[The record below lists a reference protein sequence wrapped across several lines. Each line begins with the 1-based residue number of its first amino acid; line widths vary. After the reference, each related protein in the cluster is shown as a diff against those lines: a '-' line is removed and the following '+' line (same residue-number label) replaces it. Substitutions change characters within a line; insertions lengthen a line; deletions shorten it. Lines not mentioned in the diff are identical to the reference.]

1 MIDTIKIYTMINFDI
16 YNKIFNAS
24 IIKTSY
30 KKSTGEIFYEVVN
43 DKLKGSFSS
52 SLSVRV
58 GGGAKYKF
66 INQYYIEIEGSLHKI
81 LKGYNALNGFY
92 NVLDVALKLINLV
105 EKYYNIKLPNI
116 KHWFLQ
122 RIDISKC
129 FDLEDNDNVKNY
141 INNLSH
147 CSYPRRN
154 IKHYQDESIYM
165 SGTTTT
171 LKIYNKLL
179 EFKKHDFKKLSSTT
193 FHVLKFCNLIKGF
206 VRFECEIKKKKLE
219 DIFNSKY
226 IRVRNINYKELEK
239 IWSDEFMK
247 LIKMFED
254 DLEKVKDKNKVE
266 KRLQTIYDKGLAFKL
281 YNFYLSLCCDGQER
295 VKQRMSK
302 TTYYRYIN
310 CLKRANID
318 FSQQFD
324 VNFEDKFI
332 DFNPFSY
339 PEVV

>member
-1 MIDTIKIYTMINFDI
+1 MIDTIKTYTMINFDI
-16 YNKIFNAS
+16 YNKIFNTS

-43 DKLKGSFSS
+43 DKLEGSFSS

-105 EKYYNIKLPNI
+105 EKYYNIKLPDI

-179 EFKKHDFKKLSSTT
+179 EFKKHDLKKMSSTT

-226 IRVRNINYKELEK
+226 IRIRNVDYKELEK

-281 YNFYLSLCCDGQER
+281 YNFYLSLCCDGAER
-295 VKQRMSK
+295 VK
-302 TTYYRYIN
+302 
-310 CLKRANID
+310 
-318 FSQQFD
+318 
-324 VNFEDKFI
+324 
-332 DFNPFSY
+332 
-339 PEVV
+339 

>member
-1 MIDTIKIYTMINFDI
+1 MVLIRNIIECEWLKLWIKIL
-16 YNKIFNAS
+16 NAS

-30 KKSTGEIFYEVVN
+30 SKSTGEVFYEIVN
-43 DKLKGSFSS
+43 DKLEGSFSS
-52 SLSVRV
+52 SLSVGV

-92 NVLDVALKLINLV
+92 NILDVAIKLINIV
-105 EKYYNIKLPNI
+105 ENHYNIKLPI
-116 KHWFLQ
+116 LKHWFLQ
-122 RIDISKC
+122 RVDISKC
-129 FDLEDNDNVKNY
+129 FDLLDNKNVRDY

-179 EFKKHDFKKLSSTT
+179 EFKKHDYKKLSAGS
-193 FHVLKFCNLIKGF
+193 FNVLNFCTLINGF

-219 DIFNSKY
+219 QVFKYKY
-226 IRVRNINYKELEK
+226 IRVRNISYKELEK
-239 IWSDEFMK
+239 IWSEEFMK
-247 LIKMFED
+247 LIKMFESD
-254 DLEKVKDKNKVE
+254 FEKVKDKYKVE
-266 KRLQTIYDKGLAFKL
+266 KRLKIMYKNELAFKL
-281 YNFYLSLCCDGQER
+281 YNFYLSLCCDGVEK
-295 VKQRMSK
+295 VKERMSK
-302 TTYYRYIN
+302 STYYRYISY
-310 CLKRANID
+310 LKRANID

-324 VNFEDKFI
+324 INFEDNFI
-332 DFNPFSY
+332 DFNPFDY
-339 PEVV
+339 PEVI